1 MNRTILGAILSGTV
15 FAGAAAADTI
25 ILAHAQPPGNP
36 RSLAAEFFAEKLSA
50 CTQGR
55 ITVNVAGAATMGD
68 DVEALTSTSANVI
81 QITANS
87 QGATAQIVPELNVIG
102 LPFLFADAPSA
113 WKAIDGEI
121 KAQIDERA
129 QNAGLKLLGF
139 WDNGIRH
146 VSHLSRSITTPADLK
161 GVKIRTPP
169 DDMTIAIFKALG
181 GNPAP
186 LTFAELP
193 TALQSGVFE
202 AQENPLTNIYSSK
215 LHEITR
221 HISLTGH
228 KYETS
233 PLLASMAWW
242 ASLSPED
249 QACVQ
254 TSADEATAFQ
264 RQTAEEQEVEVRQK
278 LEAEGAIVTELEDR
292 QAFID
297 ATAGVYDEYRARF
310 PELVDAI
317 IAEAAK

>member
-1 MNRTILGAILSGTV
+1 MTRTVLAAILCSTA
-15 FAGAAAADTI
+15 FAGAGMANTI

-36 RSLAAEFFAEKLSA
+36 RSLAADFFAEKVAA
-50 CTQGR
+50 CTEGR
-55 ITVNVAGAATMGD
+55 ITVSVAGAATMGD

-102 LPFLFADAPSA
+102 LPFLFADAASA
-113 WKAIDGEI
+113 WEVIDGDI
-121 KAQIDERA
+121 RTQIDERA
-129 QNAGLKLLGF
+129 QNAGLKLLAF

-146 VSHLSRSITTPADLK
+146 VSHLSKSIETPEDFR

-169 DDMTIAIFKALG
+169 DDMTIAIFNAFG
-181 GNPAP
+181 ANPAP

-215 LHEITR
+215 LHEITKY
-221 HISLTGH
+221 ISLTGH
-228 KYETS
+228 KYETT

-242 ASLSPED
+242 AGLSPED

-254 TSADEATAFQ
+254 DSADEATTFQ
-264 RQTAEEQEVEVRQK
+264 RQAAAEQEQEVRQK
-278 LEAEGAIVTELEDR
+278 LEEEGAIVTELADR
-292 QAFID
+292 QAFVD
-297 ATAGVYDEYRARF
+297 ATSAIYDEYRARY

-317 IAEAAK
+317 VAASQQ

>member
-1 MNRTILGAILSGTV
+1 MKRTVISALLCGVALTGTV
-15 FAGAAAADTI
+15 AANTV

-36 RSLAAEFFAEKLSA
+36 RSLAADFFAEQVAA
-50 CTQGR
+50 CTEGR
-55 ITVNVAGAATMGD
+55 ITVSVAGAATMGD
-68 DVEALTSTSANVI
+68 DVEALTSTAANVI
-81 QITANS
+81 QLTANS

-113 WKAIDGEI
+113 WEVIDSDI
-121 KAQIDERA
+121 RTRIDERA
-129 QNAGLKLLGF
+129 QAAGLKLLGL

-146 VSHLSRSITTPADLK
+146 VSHLSRSITAPEDLR

-169 DDMTIAIFKALG
+169 DDMTIAIFNAFG
-181 GNPAP
+181 ANPAP

-215 LHEITR
+215 LHEITPY
-221 HISLTGH
+221 ISLTGH
-228 KYETS
+228 KYETT

-242 ASLSPED
+242 SRLSPED
-249 QACVQ
+249 QECVQ
-254 TSADEATAFQ
+254 SAADEATAFQ
-264 RQTAEEQEVEVRQK
+264 RQTAHEQEAEIRAQ
-278 LEAEGAIVTELEDR
+278 LEAEGAIITELDDR

-297 ATAGVYDEYRARF
+297 ATSGVYEQYRARF

-317 IAEAAK
+317 VAASGP